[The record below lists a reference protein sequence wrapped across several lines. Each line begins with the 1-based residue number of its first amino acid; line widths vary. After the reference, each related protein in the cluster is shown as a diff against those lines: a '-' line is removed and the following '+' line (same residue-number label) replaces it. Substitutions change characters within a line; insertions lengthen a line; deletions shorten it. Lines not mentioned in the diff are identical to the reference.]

1 MSSFDTLLQISD
13 TPLLSFPLQFC
24 LVAKDKKPFKVDGT
38 LAKPNC
44 VEDFVNFE
52 TLLKCDKLNDFAGI
66 GISIQ
71 ASKICAI
78 DVDHCFSEP
87 FNKHTI
93 DERGKKI
100 FDLFSKKTYCEFSFS
115 GTGMRILFT
124 ANLIENYSDLYYTK
138 NEKYS
143 VEFYRPEGPARYVT
157 VTGKTL
163 SNRNISRVDL
173 ETIIKFLNLYM
184 IKPARHFKKSKKI
197 EEEKSLEEC
206 KRQVIQ
212 LYYNNHKFQ
221 ELWFAQAPG
230 SGKNESEMDF
240 EILCILYESITTDYD
255 NLKSLFEMSPYFKS
269 KDFKHRQK
277 WEGQDNRYL
286 KYIFGILKKG
296 E

>member
-1 MSSFDTLLQISD
+1 MSSRDTLFQIAG

-44 VEDFVNFE
+44 VDDFVNFE
-52 TLLKCDKLNDFAGI
+52 KLLECDKLDDFAGI

-78 DVDHCFSEP
+78 DIDHCFSEP
-87 FNKHTI
+87 FNKDTI
-93 DERGKKI
+93 DERGKEI
-100 FDLFSKKTYCEFSFS
+100 FDLFKLKTYCEFSFS

-124 ANLIENYSDLYYTK
+124 TKTLENYSDLYYTK
-138 NEKYS
+138 NEKFS
-143 VEFYRPEGPARYVT
+143 IEFYRPDGSARYVT

-163 SNRNISRVDL
+163 ANNNIDFVDC
-173 ETIIKFLNLYM
+173 ETVLKFLNSYM
-184 IKPARHFKKSKKI
+184 IKPVRKIIKSKVI
-197 EEEKSLEEC
+197 EEEKSFEEC

-212 LYYNNHKFQ
+212 LYYNNHRFQ
-221 ELWFAQAPG
+221 DLWFAQAPG

-240 EILCILYESITTDYD
+240 EILCFLYECITTSYD
-255 NLKSLFEMSPYFKS
+255 NLKSLFELSPYFKS

-277 WEGQDNRYL
+277 WEAQDNRYL
-286 KYIFGILKKG
+286 KYIYGILEKG
-296 E
+296 

>member
-13 TPLLSFPLQFC
+13 TPLLSFPLRFC

-44 VEDFVNFE
+44 AEDFVNFE

-93 DERGKKI
+93 DERGKEI
-100 FDLFSKKTYCEFSFS
+100 CEFSFS

-124 ANLIENYSDLYYTK
+124 TNSIENYADLYYTK

-143 VEFYRPEGPARYVT
+143 VEFYRPEGSARYVT
-157 VTGKTL
+157 VTGKML

-173 ETIIKFLNLYM
+173 ETVIKFLNLYM
-184 IKPARHFKKSKKI
+184 IKPVRHFKKSKKI

>member
-44 VEDFVNFE
+44 TEDFVNFE

-93 DERGKKI
+93 DERGKEI
-100 FDLFSKKTYCEFSFS
+100 FDLFSRKTYCEFSFS

-124 ANLIENYSDLYYTK
+124 TNSIENYADLYYTK

-143 VEFYRPEGPARYVT
+143 VEFYRPEGSARYVT
-157 VTGKTL
+157 VTGKML
-163 SNRNISRVDL
+163 SDRNISRVDL
-173 ETIIKFLNLYM
+173 ETVIKFLNLYM
-184 IKPARHFKKSKKI
+184 IKPVRHFKKSKKI

-221 ELWFAQAPG
+221 EL
-230 SGKNESEMDF
+230 
-240 EILCILYESITTDYD
+240 
-255 NLKSLFEMSPYFKS
+255 
-269 KDFKHRQK
+269 
-277 WEGQDNRYL
+277 
-286 KYIFGILKKG
+286 
-296 E
+296 